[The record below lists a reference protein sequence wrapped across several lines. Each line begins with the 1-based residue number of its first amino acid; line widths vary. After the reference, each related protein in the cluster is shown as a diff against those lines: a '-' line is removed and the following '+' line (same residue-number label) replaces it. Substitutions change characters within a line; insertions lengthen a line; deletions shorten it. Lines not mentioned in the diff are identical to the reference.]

1 MDCEVARVEALMAQT
16 DNMVEP
22 VPAELVVR
30 AEPAAQAQEI
40 RVPAAKGLLPVKL
53 WLPPLA
59 EQALSVLRKLPQ
71 PCR

>member
-16 DNMVEP
+16 DNIVEP
-22 VPAELVVR
+22 APAELVVR
-30 AEPAAQAQEI
+30 A
-40 RVPAAKGLLPVKL
+40 VPAAKGLLPVKL
-53 WLPPLA
+53 WLPSLA